1 MSLLGVV
8 AALLACV
15 GYGTASV
22 LQSYAARNSVAAGGD
37 VAENG
42 PTLRSTITAMLAPI
56 FIAGMALD
64 LFGFVGSLVSARLIP
79 LFLSQTIISANLVV
93 TAVLSMFVLHLRLHR
108 RDWIAIATV
117 LVALCILGATAGPLG
132 DRDPGAVMHWGV
144 LAVSAVILGLGAGS
158 VRMLGRSAAVPAGLI
173 AGVLYGAMAV
183 AVRLVDGLEPFNV
196 RVLLADPALWAIVVA
211 GLGGFYLFTVAL
223 QVGSVNGVAAALV
236 VGETVVPG
244 IVGVVVLGDVS
255 RPGYGWLVILAFIA
269 AVAGAVAVAISGA
282 AEFEQA
288 HSS

>member
-117 LVALCILGATAGPLG
+117 LVALCILGATAGRLG

-144 LAVSAVILGLGAGS
+144 LAVSAIILGLGAGS

-183 AVRLVDGLEPFNV
+183 AVRLADGLDPFNV

-244 IVGVVVLGDVS
+244 VIGVVVLGDVS

>member
-42 PTLRSTITAMLAPI
+42 PTLRLTITAMLAPI

-93 TAVLSMFVLHLRLHR
+93 TAVLSIFVLHVRLHR
-108 RDWIAIATV
+108 RDWIAIAKS
-117 LVALCILGATAGPLG
+117 LWHCASWASPPDASATAIRARSCTGASWSYRRSSWAWAR
-132 DRDPGAVMHWGV
+132 DRSGH
-144 LAVSAVILGLGAGS
+144 SAEAP
-158 VRMLGRSAAVPAGLI
+158 R
-173 AGVLYGAMAV
+173 
-183 AVRLVDGLEPFNV
+183 
-196 RVLLADPALWAIVVA
+196 
-211 GLGGFYLFTVAL
+211 YL
-223 QVGSVNGVAAALV
+223 
-236 VGETVVPG
+236 
-244 IVGVVVLGDVS
+244 
-255 RPGYGWLVILAFIA
+255 
-269 AVAGAVAVAISGA
+269 
-282 AEFEQA
+282 QA
-288 HSS
+288 